1 MKRSKSIGVVV
12 AMTGCLLLSPST
24 GWAADTVDS
33 DIRTLIEGTST
44 NWDSHLIGKSLYS
57 PYAVV
62 ATQLGAQATWNT
74 EKNVLTLTKGDMT
87 FTLYKDATSANT
99 TSPANHTLQV
109 VGDNILVP
117 VRAVFE
123 AFDYKVVYT
132 PATRSVNIQSV
143 STETNNPE
151 PSVTSDTY
159 RSVSILADLDPSTAT
174 GLRIEG
180 VIANEDNQ
188 VFTVEMGS
196 KKLYRIATDTGKI
209 DTLTELPRSGT
220 GMALDTEGNL
230 YIASGGEEGLIYR
243 INEEDLSSA
252 AFDSSKV
259 VTYASG
265 VPGAN
270 GLAFD
275 RSGNL
280 YVSGGATGAI
290 YKVSSTGQ
298 VSTYASGIVPT
309 REEQKIVVN
318 GIAFGADGQLYV
330 SNTSSGE
337 VNRFAINNDGSLGQR
352 QLVAQSPLLYG
363 ADGLNFGPDGA
374 IYVAVNERNAIV
386 RVSLNGQV
394 SDIASNDN
402 KGPLEFPA
410 SLHFVGNTLYISNFD
425 QPRRINNPNDPGIG
439 ASIATIDFG
448 Q

>member
-1 MKRSKSIGVVV
+1 MKKSKSLGVIV

-24 GWAADTVDS
+24 GWAADKVDS
-33 DIRTLIEGTST
+33 NVQTIVDGKST
-44 NWDSHLIGKSLYS
+44 DQVSRLIGQTLYS
-57 PYAVV
+57 PYALV
-62 ATQLGAQATWNT
+62 ADQLDAQATWDADQGT
-74 EKNVLTLTKGDMT
+74 LTLTKGT
-87 FTLYKDATSANT
+87 TKITLSDRATST
-99 TSPANHTLQV
+99 TASYPTLQL
-109 VGDNILVP
+109 VGDQVFVP

-123 AFDYKVVYT
+123 AFDYKVIYT
-132 PATRSVNIQSV
+132 SATRSVTIQPSAPV
-143 STETNNPE
+143 ISNPT
-151 PSVTSDTY
+151 PTATSDTY
-159 RSVSILADLDPSTAT
+159 QSVSILTDLDPSTAT

-180 VIANEDNQ
+180 VIANADNQ

-196 KKLYRIATDTGKI
+196 KTLYRIAADTGQM

-220 GMALDTEGNL
+220 GMALDTDGNL

-275 RSGNL
+275 GSGNL

-290 YKVSSTGQ
+290 YKVSASGQ

-318 GIAFGADGQLYV
+318 GIAFGTDGQLYV

-337 VNRFAINNDGSLGQR
+337 VNRFAINSDGSLGQR

-374 IYVAVNERNAIV
+374 IYVAANERNAIV
-386 RVSLNGQV
+386 RVGLDGQV
-394 SDIASNDN
+394 RDIANN
-402 KGPLEFPA
+402 NNNGPLEFPA

-425 QPRRINNPNDPGIG
+425 QPRGINNPNDPGIG
-439 ASIATIDFG
+439 ASIATMDFS
-448 Q
+448 

>member
-1 MKRSKSIGVVV
+1 MKKSKSIGVVV

-24 GWAADTVDS
+24 GWAADTVNS

-87 FTLYKDATSANT
+87 FTLYKDATSANS
-99 TSPANHTLQV
+99 TSSANHTLQV

-132 PATRSVNIQSV
+132 PATRSVNIQLV
-143 STETNNPE
+143 STGTNNSE
-151 PSVTSDTY
+151 SSVTSDTY

-196 KKLYRIATDTGKI
+196 KKLYRIAADTGKI

-220 GMALDTEGNL
+220 GMALDSEGNL

-298 VSTYASGIVPT
+298 VSTYASGIIPT

-318 GIAFGADGQLYV
+318 GIAFGTDGQLYV

-337 VNRFAINNDGSLGQR
+337 VNRFVINNDGSLGQR
-352 QLVAQSPLLYG
+352 QLLAQSPLLYG

-374 IYVAVNERNAIV
+374 IYVAANERNAIV

-425 QPRRINNPNDPGIG
+425 QPRGINNPNDPGIG

>member
-1 MKRSKSIGVVV
+1 MKKSKSLGVIV

-24 GWAADTVDS
+24 GWAADKVDS
-33 DIRTLIEGTST
+33 NMQTIVDGKST
-44 NWDSHLIGKSLYS
+44 DQVSRLIGQTLYS
-57 PYAVV
+57 PYALV
-62 ATQLGAQATWNT
+62 ADQLDAQATWDADQGT
-74 EKNVLTLTKGDMT
+74 LTLTKGT
-87 FTLYKDATSANT
+87 TKITLSDRATST
-99 TSPANHTLQV
+99 TASYPTLQL
-109 VGDNILVP
+109 VGNQVLVP

-123 AFDYKVVYT
+123 AFDYKVIYT
-132 PATRSVNIQSV
+132 SATRSVTIQPSAPV
-143 STETNNPE
+143 ISNPT
-151 PSVTSDTY
+151 PTATSDTY
-159 RSVSILADLDPSTAT
+159 QSVSILTDLDPSTAT

-180 VIANEDNQ
+180 VIANADNQ

-196 KKLYRIATDTGKI
+196 KTLYRIAADTGQM

-220 GMALDTEGNL
+220 GMALDTDGNL

-275 RSGNL
+275 GSGNL

-290 YKVSSTGQ
+290 YKVSASGQ
-298 VSTYASGIVPT
+298 VSTYASGILPT

-318 GIAFGADGQLYV
+318 GIAFGTDGQLYV

-337 VNRFAINNDGSLGQR
+337 VNRFAINSDGSLGQR
-352 QLVAQSPLLYG
+352 QLVAQSPQLYG

-374 IYVAVNERNAIV
+374 IYVAANERNAIV
-386 RVSLNGQV
+386 RVGLDGQV
-394 SDIASNDN
+394 RDIASNN
-402 KGPLEFPA
+402 NNGPLEFPA

-425 QPRRINNPNDPGIG
+425 QPRGINNPNDPGIG
-439 ASIATIDFG
+439 ASIATMDFS
-448 Q
+448 

>member
-1 MKRSKSIGVVV
+1 MKKCKSLGVIV

-24 GWAADTVDS
+24 GWAADKVDS
-33 DIRTLIEGTST
+33 NVQTIVEGKST
-44 NWDSHLIGKSLYS
+44 DQVSRLIGQTLYS
-57 PYAVV
+57 PYALV
-62 ATQLGAQATWNT
+62 ADQLDAQATWDADQGT
-74 EKNVLTLTKGDMT
+74 LTLTKGT
-87 FTLYKDATSANT
+87 TKITLSDRATST
-99 TSPANHTLQV
+99 TASYPTLQL
-109 VGDNILVP
+109 VGDQVFVS

-123 AFDYKVVYT
+123 AFDYKVIYT
-132 PATRSVNIQSV
+132 SATRSVTIQPSAPV
-143 STETNNPE
+143 ISNPT
-151 PSVTSDTY
+151 PTATSDTY
-159 RSVSILADLDPSTAT
+159 KSVSILTDLDPSTAT

-180 VIANEDNQ
+180 VIANADNQ

-196 KKLYRIATDTGKI
+196 KTLYRIAADTGQMNA
-209 DTLTELPRSGT
+209 LTELPRSGT
-220 GMALDTEGNL
+220 GMALDTDGNL

-275 RSGNL
+275 GSGNL

-290 YKVSSTGQ
+290 YKVSASGQ
-298 VSTYASGIVPT
+298 VSTYASGILPT

-318 GIAFGADGQLYV
+318 GIAFGTDGQLYV

-337 VNRFAINNDGSLGQR
+337 VNRFAINSDGSLGQR

-374 IYVAVNERNAIV
+374 IYVAANERNAIV
-386 RVSLNGQV
+386 RVGLDGQV
-394 SDIASNDN
+394 RDIASNN
-402 KGPLEFPA
+402 NNGPLEFPA

-425 QPRRINNPNDPGIG
+425 QPRGINNPNDPGIG
-439 ASIATIDFG
+439 ASIATIDFS
-448 Q
+448 

>member
-1 MKRSKSIGVVV
+1 
-12 AMTGCLLLSPST
+12 MTGCLLLSPST

-62 ATQLGAQATWNT
+62 ATELGAQATWNA
-74 EKNVLTLTKGDMT
+74 ENNVLTLTKGNTT
-87 FTLYKDATSANT
+87 FTLHEDSASTNSTSSANH
-99 TSPANHTLQV
+99 ALQL
-109 VGDNILVP
+109 VGDDVLVP

-123 AFDYKVVYT
+123 AFNYKVVYT
-132 PATRSVNIQSV
+132 PATRSVDIQPAF
-143 STETNNPE
+143 TETSNPN
-151 PSVTSDTY
+151 PTATSDTY
-159 RSVSILADLDPSTAT
+159 KSVSILADLDPSSVT

-180 VIANEDNQ
+180 VIANADNQ

-196 KKLYRIATDTGKI
+196 KKLYRIAADTGKI

-220 GMALDTEGNL
+220 GMALDTDGNL
-230 YIASGGEEGLIYR
+230 YVTSGGEEGLIYR

-318 GIAFGADGQLYV
+318 GIAFGTDGQLYV

-337 VNRFAINNDGSLGQR
+337 VNRFAINSDGSLGER

-374 IYVAVNERNAIV
+374 IYVAANERNAIV
-386 RVSLNGQV
+386 RVGLDGQV

-425 QPRRINNPNDPGIG
+425 QPRGINNPNDPGIG
-439 ASIATIDFG
+439 ASIATIDFS

>member
-1 MKRSKSIGVVV
+1 MKKSKSLGVIV

-24 GWAADTVDS
+24 GWAADKVDS
-33 DIRTLIEGTST
+33 NVQTIVDGKST
-44 NWDSHLIGKSLYS
+44 DQVSRLIGQTLYS
-57 PYAVV
+57 PYALV
-62 ATQLGAQATWNT
+62 ADQLDAQATWDADQGT
-74 EKNVLTLTKGDMT
+74 LTLTKGT
-87 FTLYKDATSANT
+87 TKITLSDRATST
-99 TSPANHTLQV
+99 TASYPTLQL
-109 VGDNILVP
+109 VGDQVFVP

-123 AFDYKVVYT
+123 AFDYKVIYT
-132 PATRSVNIQSV
+132 SATRSVTIQPSAPV
-143 STETNNPE
+143 ISNPT
-151 PSVTSDTY
+151 PTATSDTY
-159 RSVSILADLDPSTAT
+159 QSVSILTDLDPSTAT

-180 VIANEDNQ
+180 VIANADNQ

-196 KKLYRIATDTGKI
+196 KTLYRIAADTGQM

-220 GMALDTEGNL
+220 GMALDTDGNL

-275 RSGNL
+275 GSGNL

-290 YKVSSTGQ
+290 YKVSASGQ
-298 VSTYASGIVPT
+298 VSTYASGILPT

-318 GIAFGADGQLYV
+318 GIAFGTDGQLYV

-337 VNRFAINNDGSLGQR
+337 VNRFVINSDGSLGQR
-352 QLVAQSPLLYG
+352 HLVAQSPLLYG

-374 IYVAVNERNAIV
+374 IYVAANERNAIV
-386 RVSLNGQV
+386 RVGLDGQV
-394 SDIASNDN
+394 RDIASNN
-402 KGPLEFPA
+402 NNGPLEFPA

-425 QPRRINNPNDPGIG
+425 QPRGINNPNDPGIG
-439 ASIATIDFG
+439 ASIATMDFS
-448 Q
+448 

>member
-1 MKRSKSIGVVV
+1 
-12 AMTGCLLLSPST
+12 MTGCLLLSPST

-62 ATQLGAQATWNT
+62 TTQLGAQATWNA
-74 EKNVLTLTKGDMT
+74 ENNVLTLTKGNTT
-87 FTLYKDATSANT
+87 FTLHEDSASANS
-99 TSPANHTLQV
+99 TSSANHALQL
-109 VGDNILVP
+109 VGDDVLVP

-123 AFDYKVVYT
+123 AFNYKVVYT
-132 PATRSVNIQSV
+132 PATRSVDIQPA
-143 STETNNPE
+143 STETSNPN
-151 PSVTSDTY
+151 PTATSDTY
-159 RSVSILADLDPSTAT
+159 KSVSILADLDPSSAT

-180 VIANEDNQ
+180 VIANADNQ

-196 KKLYRIATDTGKI
+196 KKLYRIAADTGQI
-209 DTLTELPRSGT
+209 DTLIELPRSGT
-220 GMALDTEGNL
+220 GMALDTDGNL

-318 GIAFGADGQLYV
+318 GIAFGTDGQLYV

-337 VNRFAINNDGSLGQR
+337 VNRFAINSDGSLGER

-374 IYVAVNERNAIV
+374 IYVAANERNAIV
-386 RVSLNGQV
+386 RVGLDGQV

-425 QPRRINNPNDPGIG
+425 QPRGINNPNDPGIG
-439 ASIATIDFG
+439 ASIATIDFS